1 MNFLGL
7 CFKLKTEVVAVGIG
21 GWREKKKMNAWVEV
35 FGFGRVLG
43 IELKTEMNNVWYE
56 MMKWCEAGRLTRM
69 FDMVLKYGPTKSRKN
84 WVMRS
89 WKHVPNWWGWGN
101 WDILSDEWGKLRE
114 EWWVMSDGFFK
125 TKQPLVI
132 QLIGTLCFKQEHPIF
147 NLPTPKTDL
156 SKTKVIKFYF
166 I

>member
-1 MNFLGL
+1 M
-7 CFKLKTEVVAVGIG
+7 
-21 GWREKKKMNAWVEV
+21 RSQAWVPQKVEI
-35 FGFGRVLG
+35 F
-43 IELKTEMNNVWYE
+43 EW
-56 MMKWCEAGRLTRM
+56 WEAEN
-69 FDMVLKYGPTKSRKN
+69 S
-84 WVMRS
+84 
-89 WKHVPNWWGWGN
+89 VPNMWGLGN

-125 TKQPLVI
+125 TKQPLIV

-147 NLPTPKTDL
+147 NLPIPKTDL